1 MVQLNVSS
9 ITANRDVVTEVLEA
23 ALTGLSG
30 IISGANVWDLIN
42 LHKDKWTAL
51 GLCHQSDT
59 QCIFVAT
66 MFMTKFQRMPL
77 LPSSAGRFPS
87 YSAAA

>member
-1 MVQLNVSS
+1 MEQFWNRVQLNVSS

-51 GLCHQSDT
+51 GLCHQ
-59 QCIFVAT
+59 
-66 MFMTKFQRMPL
+66 R
-77 LPSSAGRFPS
+77 
-87 YSAAA
+87 